1 MCDMLSYRALNEM
14 KALPSP
20 QPLCYGL
27 VTRSHTLKKKNNISL
42 LIERPATSP
51 ASPAAST
58 ATAVAG
64 EQLRLLL

>member
-1 MCDMLSYRALNEM
+1 MLSYRALNEM

-20 QPLCYGL
+20 QPLFYGL
-27 VTRSHTLKKKNNISL
+27 VTRSHTLKKNNISL